1 MGVGCHALLQ
11 GIFPTQESNPRLLG
25 LLHWQ
30 ACSLP
35 LSSVQFSHS
44 VVSDSLRPP
53 VFTTSAILSAPS
65 PDITTLLHL
74 LKRSESRGEKQC
86 FCSGNVDKLLVC
98 SDRANPLLFSEPE
111 GHHPGSPLS
120 DPQSSCQPRSL
131 VPTMATLKSLGVGP
145 SLVV

>member
-1 MGVGCHALLQ
+1 MGCRALLQ

-30 ACSLP
+30 AGSLP
-35 LSSVQFSHS
+35 LSSVQFSRS
-44 VVSDSLRPP
+44 VVSNSLRPP
-53 VFTTSAILSAPS
+53 VFTTSAILSAPR

-74 LKRSESRGEKQC
+74 LKRLESHVEKQC
-86 FCSGNVDKLLVC
+86 FCSGSIDKLLVC

-111 GHHPGSPLS
+111 GHHLGSPLS

-131 VPTMATLKSLGVGP
+131 VPTMATLKSLGVGT